1 MIILFVDQVIGPG
14 RADFPLGLKHVKRLG
29 KSTTIAGETYESLR
43 AGILAGEIPPGDK
56 VRTQVLCTRFGVS
69 LGAVREALSQLQAE
83 GLVVAEAHRGY
94 TAAPISIED
103 LKDLTRVRV
112 QIETLCLTWSM
123 EAGKLEWESEVIG
136 ATHRLTKTYRVADRS
151 SASSEWIAAHDAYH
165 NALVSACG
173 SPRLLQFR
181 RQLYEQSERYRKLEA
196 TLGKER
202 NPDDE
207 HKRLAD
213 AVIERNIPLATRLL
227 KAHITLTTE
236 NILKAMEKKESK
248 ALRASG
254 SRVAHSGRGSKPAR
268 TSLRAVG
275 NSR

>member
-1 MIILFVDQVIGPG
+1 MYVKIPG
-14 RADFPLGLKHVKRLG
+14 KG
-29 KSTTIAGETYESLR
+29 TTIAGETYQSLR
-43 AGILAGEIPPGDK
+43 AGILAGDIPPGDK
-56 VRTQVLCTRFGVS
+56 VRTQVLCRRFGVS

-94 TAAPISIED
+94 TVAPISIED
-103 LKDLTRVRV
+103 LKDLTRVRIE
-112 QIETLCLTWSM
+112 IETLCLTWSM

-151 SASSEWIAAHDAYH
+151 EARSEWITAHDAYH
-165 NALVSACG
+165 YALVSACG
-173 SPRLLQFR
+173 SPRLLQIR
-181 RQLYEQSERYRKLEA
+181 QQLYDQSERYRKLES
-196 TLGKER
+196 TLGKKR

-227 KAHITLTTE
+227 KAHIALTTE
-236 NILKAMEKKESK
+236 IILEAMERKESK
-248 ALRASG
+248 ASRDSEAAAARGGRRSKSARALLRA
-254 SRVAHSGRGSKPAR
+254 AA
-268 TSLRAVG
+268 